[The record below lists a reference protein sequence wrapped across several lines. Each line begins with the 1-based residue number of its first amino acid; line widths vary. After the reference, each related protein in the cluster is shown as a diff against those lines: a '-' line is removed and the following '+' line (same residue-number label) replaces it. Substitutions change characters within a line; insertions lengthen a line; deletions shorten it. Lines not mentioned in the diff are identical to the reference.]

1 MPRTWDLQQVK
12 NTRSFRMMERLL
24 PYNIEV
30 EYREGKKMAVADYGS
45 RAPISEGNHREYRIS
60 NNDIGIKVK
69 TNRVR
74 RLNIRYHSLTKLAEV
89 AKEDVNYCRIIEH
102 LKKGTKRR
110 QIEED
115 CKLRL
120 LRGDIQH
127 IGLFNTEV
135 GPLIVRDS
143 STVLIQ

>member
-1 MPRTWDLQQVK
+1 MK

-74 RLNIRYHSLTKLAEV
+74 RLNIRYHLQS
-89 AKEDVNYCRIIEH
+89 
-102 LKKGTKRR
+102 
-110 QIEED
+110 
-115 CKLRL
+115 
-120 LRGDIQH
+120 
-127 IGLFNTEV
+127 
-135 GPLIVRDS
+135 
-143 STVLIQ
+143 